1 MDRNFRS
8 HAKNGV
14 FCEVLEFEYEATT
27 TNMDLPNPSSTT
39 PKGFALA
46 KAIGRQRFQIN
57 RILHRALDGLIMT
70 CECTLYDE
78 VGSDV
83 DKSLQKSDKF

>member
-1 MDRNFRS
+1 MEMDESIPQPSIGMQFGIVQKMERNFRS

-27 TNMDLPNPSSTT
+27 TNMDIPNPSTTT

-46 KAIGRQRFQIN
+46 KAIGRQRF
-57 RILHRALDGLIMT
+57 
-70 CECTLYDE
+70 
-78 VGSDV
+78 
-83 DKSLQKSDKF
+83 